1 MTPLDPTP
9 EPMIYNLG
17 IGTYRRTLTIVPVC
31 SGGTIS
37 LRMAVTILTPYAPP
51 DPLVCSADDCDRYGS
66 LLMLFSVARSM
77 HGRQ

>member
-37 LRMAVTILTPYAPP
+37 LRMAVTILT
-51 DPLVCSADDCDRYGS
+51 L
-66 LLMLFSVARSM
+66 
-77 HGRQ
+77 